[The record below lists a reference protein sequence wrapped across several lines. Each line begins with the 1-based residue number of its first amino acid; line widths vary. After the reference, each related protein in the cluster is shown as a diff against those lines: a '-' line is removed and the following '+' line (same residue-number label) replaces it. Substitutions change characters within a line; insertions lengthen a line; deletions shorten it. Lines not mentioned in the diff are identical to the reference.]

1 MLMPLLI
8 KRLLQPI
15 TLSIVT
21 LLVVTACNRAAT
33 SPTAPAPTA
42 ADNPAGIASAVV
54 TDTLPLTNAES
65 TADAVLQIAVATAQ
79 VAAAEEMVSAAGGVG
94 PADGAPA
101 TPVRQGPASA
111 INPASG
117 SANTA
122 ATVTATGF
130 PANVR
135 LDLYLAG
142 LVRASAGTERPQS
155 YANATTDSNGNA
167 TLTFT
172 LPTSWPSGEPILTG
186 ELVVLVATQDFGA
199 RANTLF
205 AYTAPTVATATPIT
219 APTPAPPATNTA
231 TPPPIPS
238 STPTAAPVQ
247 NPFVEVTPLSGSGG
261 TRVTLRGGG
270 FAPGASVNV
279 YLGTFD
285 AQIGSSDGDNLR
297 YAAITAD
304 RTGYFTVAFNL
315 PSRWPDDSPV
325 EAGLLLILAETNN
338 FAQQASAVFDYLAPT
353 PTPTINPFAQVE
365 PPAGSAG
372 TSVTISGGGFPAN
385 VRVDLYLAGLVKSD
399 AVAAAARPNSYAS
412 TTTDGSG
419 NYQLS
424 FAIPATWPDG
434 RTIESGRLALLIAT
448 EDFRVR
454 ASATFDYLSP
464 TPTPA
469 PTAVATPTPSGA
481 GQWEGRYFANRDL
494 SGQPAL
500 VRGDQELRFNWGSAA
515 PDPALP
521 NDDFS
526 VSWRRTATFTEGVY
540 RFSVEADDGLR
551 LYVDETLI
559 LESWQVG
566 SRRTLELDYPMTPG
580 EHTIRLE
587 YFEDKGVALVNLRW
601 EPRTFGWFGSYYN
614 NRDLGGDPVLQR
626 YDEAINFDWGS
637 GSPAGGVNADSFSVR
652 WLRTMR
658 LDGGVYRVSA
668 TADDGIRIWV
678 NDDLILDGWQS
689 SAADQLFTTEIHLGG
704 GEYAIR
710 VDYQEN
716 EGDARVQLRWEA
728 VTASQPT
735 ATVTPGS
742 TTGRILFDSNPRNN
756 RRGVNPTFC
765 SGFESECDFGN
776 CPNNYRLIWGPYC
789 RETDYPYI
797 KPGLYR
803 VTFQGS
809 GSVRAGATDYGATNQ
824 LFGFGQQILSLPG
837 SFTFCWPGRAANGYG
852 FETVAQSI
860 GEPAEITRLT
870 VEYLSERCP

>member
-1 MLMPLLI
+1 MILM
-8 KRLLQPI
+8 RLLTNQLIRAI
-15 TLSIVT
+15 TLGVVT
-21 LLVVTACNRAAT
+21 LLVATACNRAA
-33 SPTAPAPTA
+33 PTPTA
-42 ADNPAGIASAVV
+42 APTTADSPANTSATVAV
-54 TDTLPLTNAES
+54 AAEPFTAAES
-65 TADAVLQIAVATAQ
+65 TAAAILQIAVATAQ

-94 PADGAPA
+94 PADGVPA
-101 TPVRQGPASA
+101 TPVRQGAAIA
-111 INPASG
+111 INPTSG

-135 LDLYLAG
+135 VDLYLAG
-142 LVRASAGTERPQS
+142 LVRASSGSERPQS
-155 YANATTDSNGNA
+155 YANATTDGNGNA
-167 TLTFT
+167 TLLFTF
-172 LPTSWPSGEPILTG
+172 PTTWPSGEPMLTG
-186 ELVVLVATQDFGA
+186 DLVVLVATQDFGA
-199 RANTLF
+199 RANTVF
-205 AYTAPTVATATPIT
+205 AYTAPTIATATPT
-219 APTPAPPATNTA
+219 AAPTPVPAATNTA

-238 STPTAAPVQ
+238 PTATPIPAPAQ
-247 NPFVEVTPLSGSGG
+247 KPFVEVTPLGGSGG

-270 FAPGASVNV
+270 FAPGAPVNV

-285 AQIGSSDGDNLR
+285 AQIGGSNGDNVR
-297 YAAITAD
+297 YAAVTAD
-304 RTGYFTVAFNL
+304 RNGYFTVAFNL
-315 PSRWPDDSPV
+315 PSRWPDESPV

-338 FAQQASAVFDYLAPT
+338 FAQQATAVFDYLAPT

-365 PPAGSAG
+365 PPAGSTG
-372 TSVTISGGGFPAN
+372 TAVTISGGGFPAN
-385 VRVDLYLAGLVKSD
+385 TRVDLYLAGLVKSD
-399 AVAAAARPNSYAS
+399 AVAAAARPTSYAS

-419 NYQLS
+419 TYTMN
-424 FAIPATWPDG
+424 FTMPATWPDG
-434 RTIESGRLALLIAT
+434 RSIESGRLALLIAT

-454 ASATFDYLSP
+454 ASATFDYLLP

-469 PTAVATPTPSGA
+469 PTAAATPIGA

-540 RFSVEADDGLR
+540 RFIVEADDGLR

-559 LESWQVG
+559 VESWQVG
-566 SRRTLELDYPMTPG
+566 SRRTLELDYPMTSG

-601 EPRTFGWFGSYYN
+601 EQRDFGWFGSYYN

-626 YDEAINFDWGS
+626 YDEAIDFDWGS
-637 GSPAGGVNADSFSVR
+637 GSPASQVNADGFSVR

-668 TADDGIRIWV
+668 TADDGVRIWV

-689 SAADQLFTTEIHLGG
+689 STADQLFTTEIHLGG
-704 GEYAIR
+704 GDYAIR

-716 EGDARVQLRWEA
+716 AGDARVELNWEA

-735 ATVTPGS
+735 ATPTPGS
-742 TTGRILFDSNPRNN
+742 STGRILFDSNPRNN

-776 CPNNYRLIWGPYC
+776 CPNNYRLVWGPYC

-803 VTFQGS
+803 VTFQGR

-837 SFTFCWPGRAANGYG
+837 SFTFCWPGRGANGYG

-860 GEPAEITRLT
+860 GEPAELTRIT